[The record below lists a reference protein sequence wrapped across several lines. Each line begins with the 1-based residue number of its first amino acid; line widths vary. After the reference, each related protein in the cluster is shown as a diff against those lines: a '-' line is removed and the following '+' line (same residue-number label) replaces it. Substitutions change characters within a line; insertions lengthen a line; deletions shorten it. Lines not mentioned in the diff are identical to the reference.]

1 MLTYKPKGTCSTL
14 IQVDTEGDT
23 IKSVKFTE
31 GCHGNTSGIS
41 ALVRGMNI
49 DEAIGRLEGIQ
60 CQGNTS
66 CPDQLAKALK
76 LAKKRG

>member
-14 IQVDTEGDT
+14 IEVETEGDT
-23 IKSVKFTE
+23 IKSVKFTK
-31 GCHGNTSGIS
+31 GCHGNTSAIS

-49 DEAIGRLEGIQ
+49 DDAIGKLEGIP

-66 CPDQLAKALK
+66 CPDQLAQALK
-76 LAKKRG
+76 LAKAK